1 MSVVVVVVRC
11 PEPGLSLSPARA
23 TTTTSCGKQK
33 EVVRGDGDLV
43 TSVHYRDMSP
53 PRPVTCHTL
62 SQCVPCHEACH
73 QSHRH
78 AHGPAPQPTHDGYQ
92 PPLVL
97 SGSDQVTYPR

>member
-53 PRPVTCHTL
+53 PRPALSHVTHCHNVFPVTRLVTKVIVTL
-62 SQCVPCHEACH
+62 TAPPRS
-73 QSHRH
+73 RH
-78 AHGPAPQPTHDGYQ
+78 MMAISLH
-92 PPLVL
+92 
-97 SGSDQVTYPR
+97 